1 MATDE
6 TEQSP
11 FARPGFVLAALLVI
25 LLIVVG
31 VIVAVSISGRDDN
44 PNDLMEATPVPTTTA
59 AAPDE
64 SSKVDPSACG
74 LPGEV
79 LSGTISI
86 APEAEWSYQGTT
98 AYPTSSEYGP
108 GESSP
113 VGVRSCFQHSPTGAV
128 FAAANA
134 VVQATDT
141 ATTREWLTQFLAD
154 SPARDELLAAA
165 TGSTDPGSRVQVSGF
180 RLLTYDGKSASV
192 DVAVRGSS
200 GGQTV
205 NLSMVYDLIWEA
217 GDWKLWV
224 DDVAAPIDVA
234 TVPDLAGYISWGE

>member
-1 MATDE
+1 MVTDE
-6 TEQSP
+6 TDQNP

-25 LLIVVG
+25 LLVVVG
-31 VIVAVSISGRDDN
+31 IVVAVSISGRDDN
-44 PNDLMEATPVPTTTA
+44 PNDPMEAIPAPTTTT
-59 AAPDE
+59 APDKSANVE
-64 SSKVDPSACG
+64 PSTCG

-79 LSGTISI
+79 LSGTLSI
-86 APEAEWSYQGTT
+86 APEAEWSFQGTT

-134 VVQATDT
+134 VVQATDP
-141 ATTREWLTQFLAD
+141 ATTREWLAQFLAD
-154 SPARDELLAAA
+154 SPARNELLEAA

-205 NLSMVYDLIWEA
+205 NLSMVYNLVWEA

-224 DDVAAPIDVA
+224 DDVAAPINVA